1 MEKLASKLYK
11 QNSIKFGALIL
22 IFLLSTVDFTTNAQV
37 VKDSTTIVEK
47 DSITIQEN
55 IIYEKGKE
63 YILGG
68 ISISGLQKFSESTVK
83 VFTGLK
89 IGQPIKLPGD
99 KLTSAIKKLYQSK
112 QFSTVEVFLIRVD
125 GNTIY
130 LEFDV
135 KELPQLN
142 EISIAGIKKINQKL

>member
-11 QNSIKFGALIL
+11 QNSINLGALIL
-22 IFLLSTVDFTTNAQV
+22 IFLLSTVHFTTKAQV
-37 VKDSTTIVEK
+37 VKDSINIVEK
-47 DSITIQEN
+47 DSITVQEN

-112 QFSTVEVFLIRVD
+112 QFSTVEVYLIRVD
-125 GNTIY
+125 GLSLIH
-130 LEFDV
+130 
-135 KELPQLN
+135 
-142 EISIAGIKKINQKL
+142 I